1 MIQFLTPIASLA
13 GKWMEGR
20 QRKTEL
26 KGKLEEA
33 KLQGQIKHA
42 ANDSAW
48 EAKAMDASAD
58 SWKDEAW
65 TLTFIALIFACF
77 VPALQPYI
85 DNFFRWIAVCLL
97 LPASTAIHCRRI

>member
-1 MIQFLTPIASLA
+1 MMQFLTPIASLA

-26 KGKLEEA
+26 KSKLEEA

-58 SWKDEAW
+58 SWKDELW
-65 TLTFIALIFACF
+65 TLFSLACY
-77 VPALQPYI
+77 VPASILQHNHTLQT
-85 DNFFRWIAVCLL
+85 DLD
-97 LPASTAIHCRRI
+97 S

>member
-48 EAKAMDASAD
+48 EAKAMDASSD
-58 SWKDEAW
+58 
-65 TLTFIALIFACF
+65 
-77 VPALQPYI
+77 
-85 DNFFRWIAVCLL
+85 
-97 LPASTAIHCRRI
+97 